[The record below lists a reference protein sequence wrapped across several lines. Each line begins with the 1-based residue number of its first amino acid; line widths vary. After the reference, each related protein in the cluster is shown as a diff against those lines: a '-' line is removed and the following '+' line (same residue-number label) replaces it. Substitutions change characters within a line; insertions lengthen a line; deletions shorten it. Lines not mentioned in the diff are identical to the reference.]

1 MSKKQSK
8 AIRPKGFDDK
18 WLQIDEFKDWLG
30 KVDDNNNKYR
40 CKLCKK
46 TNLLSSSG
54 KATLTEHAEG
64 VQHKAIVKRRKVF
77 FCPKEKVNMGE
88 SSRQGTLEE
97 TDHVKDISIIKAQV
111 IWILKMIDSGYSNNS
126 SDNIMECFKAMF
138 SDSLIAQKI
147 DMHRTKSSY
156 IINHGLAP
164 HFKKLLLEDINKS
177 DILVLSF
184 DESLNEITQF
194 GQMDIMIRFWNND
207 GHCVQS
213 RYLGSSFLGHAKSD
227 NILEHVEVCSRN
239 QNCEAEKI

>member
-8 AIRPKGFDDK
+8 AVRPKGFDDE
-18 WLQIDEFKDWLG
+18 WLQIDEFKDWLR
-30 KVDDNNNKYR
+30 KVDDDHNKYR
-40 CKLCKK
+40 CILCKK

-64 VQHKAIVKRRKVF
+64 AQHKEIVKRKKVF
-77 FCPKEKVNMGE
+77 FSPERKEGLGE
-88 SSRQGTLEE
+88 SNRQGSLEE
-97 TDHVKDISIIKAQV
+97 TGHVKDISIIKAQV

-126 SDNIMECFKAMF
+126 SDNIMECFKAMC

-147 DMHRTKSSY
+147 DMHRTKTSY

-177 DILVLSF
+177 DIFVWSF
-184 DESLNEITQF
+184 DESLNQKTQS
-194 GQMDIMIRFWNND
+194 GQMDIIIRFWDND
-207 GHCVQS
+207 AHCVQS

-227 NILEHVEVCSRN
+227 NILEHY
-239 QNCEAEKI
+239 